1 MHLFRTMAISGS
13 ALTAERLRLD
23 IIANNLANAN
33 TTRTAAGG
41 PFRRQVTVFAPRG
54 DETQFLYPGMGT
66 PAGAFRGRGVRV
78 AAVSE
83 DPSPF
88 KRVYDPGHPDADASG
103 YVSLPNVNVVTEM
116 VDMLAAQRAYEAN
129 VSAIV
134 AARTMA
140 ERALDIGR
148 A

>member
-1 MHLFRTMAISGS
+1 MQLFRTLAISGS

-23 IIANNLANAN
+23 VIANNLANAN

-41 PFRRQVTVFAPRG
+41 PYRRQVTVFAPRG
-54 DETQFLYPGMGT
+54 DEAQFLFPGLPGT
-66 PAGAFRGRGVRV
+66 GQTFRGRGVRV
-78 AAVSE
+78 TAVAD

-88 KRVYDPGHPDADASG
+88 KRAYDPGHPDADASG

-140 ERALDIGR
+140 QRALDIGR